1 MLYKQFFICGFGY
14 MQGFLEPTPGRQS
27 ESTLKD
33 AALWR
38 REQVTQAVEKGIHI
52 LSPLPTNICTLN
64 LYVLRKM

>member
-1 MLYKQFFICGFGY
+1 

-27 ESTLKD
+27 ESTLED

-38 REQVTQAVEKGIHI
+38 GEQVTQAVEKGIRI
-52 LSPLPTNICTLN
+52 ITSLSPLPTNTCTLN